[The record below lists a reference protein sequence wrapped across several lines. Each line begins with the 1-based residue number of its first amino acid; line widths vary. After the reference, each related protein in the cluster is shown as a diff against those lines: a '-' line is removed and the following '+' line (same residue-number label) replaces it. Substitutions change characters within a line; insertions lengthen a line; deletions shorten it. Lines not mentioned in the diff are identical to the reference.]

1 MPSTP
6 AGWYLDP
13 GGTGGQRYWD
23 GTAWTGHWA
32 PDPGVASSYAQAPY
46 AQAPYGQAS
55 YGQSAYGQSAYGQAP
70 YGQGPYAQQPYM
82 QNPYMQNPYGPAPY
96 ATPWGV
102 PPWKGAHLGRPP
114 AGPGAL
120 AEPGRRLGARALD
133 LLLMVPVFAV
143 LLAVALAIFASRFGP
158 IFPDFPDVGNDVPAP
173 TPTPGIVWVY
183 LTVAVCA
190 FLTGVV
196 LLAYETV
203 AVAKYERTFGMAW
216 LRVRPLRVDGSAISW
231 GRAFV
236 RALIFWLA
244 GFVGWIGLLDPLW
257 CLWDGERQCLHDK
270 VADTI
275 VVNDAPAPP
284 TAPQ

>member
-1 MPSTP
+1 
-6 AGWYLDP
+6 
-13 GGTGGQRYWD
+13 
-23 GTAWTGHWA
+23 
-32 PDPGVASSYAQAPY
+32 
-46 AQAPYGQAS
+46 
-55 YGQSAYGQSAYGQAP
+55 
-70 YGQGPYAQQPYM
+70 
-82 QNPYMQNPYGPAPY
+82 
-96 ATPWGV
+96 
-102 PPWKGAHLGRPP
+102 
-114 AGPGAL
+114 
-120 AEPGRRLGARALD
+120 
-133 LLLMVPVFAV
+133 MVPVFAV

-244 GFVGWIGLLDPLW
+244 GFVGCDETIERLYSYL
-257 CLWDGERQCLHDK
+257 DGELTEQRRLEITRHLDLCGPCVVAYGFEAELRRGIANRCKDHVPDALVK
-270 VADTI
+270 RVAD
-275 VVNDAPAPP
+275 AL
-284 TAPQ
+284 TAEGSHQAN

>member
-1 MPSTP
+1 M
-6 AGWYLDP
+6 AG
-13 GGTGGQRYWD
+13 
-23 GTAWTGHWA
+23 
-32 PDPGVASSYAQAPY
+32 S
-46 AQAPYGQAS
+46 
-55 YGQSAYGQSAYGQAP
+55 YGQAP
-70 YGQGPYAQQPYM
+70 YGQTPYGQGPSGQGPYVQQPYAQNPYA
-82 QNPYMQNPYGPAPY
+82 QNPYVQNPYAQNPYAPAPY
-96 ATPWGV
+96 GTAWGA

-120 AEPGRRLGARALD
+120 AEPGRRLAARALD
-133 LLLMVPVFAV
+133 LLLMVPVFAA

-158 IFPDFPDVGNDVPAP
+158 IFPDFPNVGNDVPAP

-183 LTVAVCA
+183 LTVAVCL

-196 LLAYETV
+196 LLVYETV

-216 LRVRPLRVDGSAISW
+216 LHVRPLRVDGSAISW

-244 GFVGWIGLLDPLW
+244 GVVGWIGLLDPLW

-275 VVNDAPAPP
+275 VVNDTPAPP
-284 TAPQ
+284 TASQ